1 MIKECRHNLTACL
14 ENFTR
19 GQSENVRWKPNE
31 SSSGSCSEA
40 ETETQ
45 MEMEKAETE
54 TETETAAHSS
64 TCECEREFL
73 CVSLYVC
80 MRVCEC
86 MREGLSYC
94 VGYSRFA

>member
-31 SSSGSCSEA
+31 SSSGSCSAA

-64 TCECEREFL
+64 TCECKREFL
-73 CVSLYVC
+73 CVSLYV
-80 MRVCEC
+80 
-86 MREGLSYC
+86 
-94 VGYSRFA
+94 